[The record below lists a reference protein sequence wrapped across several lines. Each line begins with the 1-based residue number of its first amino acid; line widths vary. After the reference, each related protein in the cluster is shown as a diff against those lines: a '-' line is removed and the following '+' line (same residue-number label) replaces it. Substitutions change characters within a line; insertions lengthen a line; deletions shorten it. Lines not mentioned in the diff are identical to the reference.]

1 MQIHELTQP
10 KKTKLDEVN
19 PLAAVT
25 GAVGSAVAGAK
36 NVGTAIASPFKNA
49 GAAYSNQQ
57 STAKINSWADR
68 AYRTWEGYVQKRL
81 LPMDPAQKSSYTS
94 GQDGKMKQDLLSFVQ
109 KVFFGNLDMNHIT
122 NHQEV
127 MGVIDSMLPAAT
139 KTTTSQPTTS
149 QPTQTTTSQ
158 PTQSPEEIRKAKQG
172 AAVTTAQDQMA
183 GKPAAK
189 PNFGTQTPGYG
200 KITSNVPRVI
210 PSTNTK
216 MPTNMGTGAKA
227 APVATAASATAVP
240 VGRTTPDEM
249 AKAQAKW
256 AAAAKQQPVT
266 EAVDKPGFLKLAQLA
281 ATAQQPLGQK
291 QGQYNVATNTPPAD
305 IGPIMKQAGINPA
318 ILQTLGQSTITSLA
332 KNNNAARKTGN
343 PAADALLTS
352 LGFKLA

>member
-10 KKTKLDEVN
+10 KKTKLDEAN

-81 LPMDPAQKSSYTS
+81 LPMDPAQKSSYSS

-109 KVFFGNLDMNHIT
+109 KVFFGNLDMNNIT

-127 MGVIDSMLPAAT
+127 MGVIDSMLPGAT
-139 KTTTSQPTTS
+139 APTTNPAGAIA
-149 QPTQTTTSQ
+149 QQRQ
-158 PTQSPEEIRKAKQG
+158 QKLG
-172 AAVTTAQDQMA
+172 AAAKVAQGQMA
-183 GKPAAK
+183 A
-189 PNFGTQTPGYG
+189 
-200 KITSNVPRVI
+200 
-210 PSTNTK
+210 
-216 MPTNMGTGAKA
+216 NMGAGAKA
-227 APVATAASATAVP
+227 TPVTTAASATAVP

-256 AAAAKQQPVT
+256 AALAKQQPVT

-281 ATAQQPLGQK
+281 ATAQQPTGQK
-291 QGQYNVATNTPPAD
+291 QGQYNVATNTPPAG

-318 ILQTLGQSTITSLA
+318 ILQTLGQLTITSLA
-332 KNNNAARKTGN
+332 KKNNAARKTGN

-352 LGFKLA
+352 LGFTLA